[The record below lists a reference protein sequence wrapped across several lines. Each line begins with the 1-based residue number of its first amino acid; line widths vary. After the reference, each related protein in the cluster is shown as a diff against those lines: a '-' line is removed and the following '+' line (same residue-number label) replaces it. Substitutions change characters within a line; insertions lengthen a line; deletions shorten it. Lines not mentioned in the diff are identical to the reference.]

1 MNKIRKLK
9 INYIKQIFC
18 MFWKTCSLGAYSV
31 GITTET
37 VTESH
42 TNHLLITYYL
52 KEVERGKLK
61 VERGKGKGES

>member
-31 GITTET
+31 GIT
-37 VTESH
+37 SAKG
-42 TNHLLITYYL
+42 LLYAL
-52 KEVERGKLK
+52 LCLLGFGAV
-61 VERGKGKGES
+61 

>member
-31 GITTET
+31 GITPSDT
-37 VTESH
+37 SSDARH
-42 TNHLLITYYL
+42 GLDGFIA
-52 KEVERGKLK
+52 
-61 VERGKGKGES
+61 

>member
-31 GITTET
+31 GITGQDKP
-37 VTESH
+37 
-42 TNHLLITYYL
+42 NNILITY
-52 KEVERGKLK
+52 
-61 VERGKGKGES
+61 